1 MRPSLTDHTHS
12 ASRGPTDGPPYP
24 GCLVVSLGLVV
35 AVADMARA
43 DNIGASGDISNVPG
57 GGRGDT
63 QTARLLDRA
72 SGNGIGL
79 VLPLGDLQY
88 EVGSLAA
95 FQGAYDLSWGRHK
108 AISRPVPGNH
118 EYGTP
123 GAAGYYTY
131 WAGQTPAHPGFYKF
145 TWQGWEF
152 FVINT
157 TFDAMSTAERASQLA
172 WFKQAM
178 SSSTARCQVVLGH
191 HPYRATSSPHAGEP
205 RIKEYWPYMV
215 NAGVDL
221 YLSGHNHSF
230 ETGRPIRTQGNVDET
245 TAGGDGKMGVRWV
258 VAGLGG
264 RSIIGFSG
272 TPTPSSLF
280 RYVGSYGV
288 FKIVP
293 DYPSA
298 GRWVQAFKTVG
309 GGTLDRRA
317 YGCH

>member
-1 MRPSLTDHTHS
+1 MTRRIL
-12 ASRGPTDGPPYP
+12 AA
-24 GCLVVSLGLVV
+24 LALMLGLVV
-35 AVADMARA
+35 VVADMARA

-88 EVGSLAA
+88 ECGEYANFLA
-95 FQGAYDLSWGRHK
+95 AYDLSWGRHK
-108 AISRPVPGNH
+108 AISRPVVGNH
-118 EYGTP
+118 EYGCTTASL
-123 GAAGYYTY
+123 GQEDQAAGYYRY
-131 WAGQTPAHPGFYKF
+131 WGAQSPPHPGYYKF
-145 TWQGWEF
+145 TYQGWDF

-157 TFDAMSTAERASQLA
+157 TFGVLSSTERAGQLA
-172 WFKQAM
+172 WFKGALKA
-178 SSSTARCQVVLGH
+178 STAKCQVVLGH
-191 HPYRATSSPHAGEP
+191 HPYRATKSPHAGEP
-205 RIKEYWPYMV
+205 GLADYWPHMV
-215 NAGVDL
+215 NADVDL
-221 YLSGHNHSF
+221 YLAGHNHSY
-230 ETGRPIRTQGNVDET
+230 ERGAPIRTMGNIDTT

-272 TPTPSSLF
+272 TPTPSSIV

-293 DYPSA
+293 DYPSP
-298 GRWVQAFKTVG
+298 GKMVTAFKTVG
-309 GGTLDRRA
+309 GGTIDRVGW
-317 YGCH
+317 GCH